1 MPAPNPN
8 KTQLNL
14 FVSTA
19 EAELFRELGRRM
31 GYGQRPS
38 PLLGIL
44 LKLALG
50 EFKGWLK
57 WLKWLRGQDASLMA
71 SREQIFFARE
81 LASYLVE
88 WAGAA
93 ERAHGQTG
101 D

>member
-1 MPAPNPN
+1 MPAANPN

-14 FVSTA
+14 FVSKP
-19 EAELFRELGRRM
+19 EAELFRELGKRM

-38 PLLGIL
+38 PLMGSL
-44 LKLALG
+44 LKLAMG

-57 WLKWLRGQDASLMA
+57 WLKWLRAQDPALMN

-81 LASYLVE
+81 LASYLLGM
-88 WAGAA
+88 ADAA
-93 ERAHGQTG
+93 ERAHGQAG